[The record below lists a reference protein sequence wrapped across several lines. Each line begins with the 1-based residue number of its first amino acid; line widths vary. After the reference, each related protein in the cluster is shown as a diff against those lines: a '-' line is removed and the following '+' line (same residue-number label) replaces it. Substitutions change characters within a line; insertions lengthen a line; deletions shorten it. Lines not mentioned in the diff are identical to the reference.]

1 VTSVIDLTALTTA
14 WRAQDPD
21 RDTVAFLDDLTARAE
36 AGDQAARTE
45 LGEAFAGP
53 LTFGTAGLRGPLGA
67 GPARMNR
74 VVVTQAAAGFARWLA
89 ANGHAGGRVI
99 IGYDARYK
107 SADFARDTAEIFA
120 GAGFEPLL
128 VGEPTPTPVVA
139 FGIRHFDC
147 VAGIVVTASHNP
159 PQDNGYK
166 VYLGDGSQIVPPA
179 DGEIAAEIAEV
190 ARESIKLL
198 PRSTDYRTLGDEL
211 VAAYVAHAASL
222 VPANAPRE
230 VSWVYTAMHGVGAN
244 VLERVA
250 AAAGFP
256 APVVVPEQHDP
267 DPEFPTVAF
276 PNPEEKGAIDLAVAL
291 AERESVDVVIAN
303 DPDADR
309 CAVAAIVAG
318 QWRMLTGD
326 ELGSVLADDAL
337 FRGVEG
343 VFACS
348 VVSSTLLSRMAAAHG
363 KPYETTLTG
372 FKWIGRV
379 QGLAYGYEEAIGYC
393 CDPSSVPDKDGIT
406 AALLVLSLTARLR
419 AAGQTIADLL
429 DELARTYGLH
439 STSQLSVRVKDLS
452 LIADAMARLRANP
465 PATLLGEPV
474 TVTDLVGGTPSLP
487 PTDAVELTG
496 PSLHVVAR
504 PSGTEPKLK
513 CYLEV
518 RESPADSEDLVAA
531 RTRAGQR
538 LAQLRAEMAAALGVE
553 D

>member
-1 VTSVIDLTALTTA
+1 MTSVIDLTALTTA

-36 AGDQAARTE
+36 AGDQAARME

-198 PRSTDYRTLGDEL
+198 PRSTDYRTL
-211 VAAYVAHAASL
+211 
-222 VPANAPRE
+222 
-230 VSWVYTAMHGVGAN
+230 
-244 VLERVA
+244 
-250 AAAGFP
+250 
-256 APVVVPEQHDP
+256 
-267 DPEFPTVAF
+267 
-276 PNPEEKGAIDLAVAL
+276 
-291 AERESVDVVIAN
+291 
-303 DPDADR
+303 
-309 CAVAAIVAG
+309 
-318 QWRMLTGD
+318 GD